1 MMKVCSGEGRG
12 MSEANRK
19 QGAMSERLA
28 TDENRRFEA
37 RNPARLED
45 VRVMRERD
53 ERSES

>member
-37 RNPARLED
+37 RNRARLED

>member
-37 RNPARLED
+37 RNRSTAGGHAG
-45 VRVMRERD
+45 D
-53 ERSES
+53 EGEG